1 MKTAITVPDKM
12 MPTPDPVDPCP
23 CQFRP
28 FRLYYKK
35 MEIFWD
41 KDPGE
46 HVEKDETVCTG
57 EIEKKTVE
65 FKSPC
70 DGTLCEICVES
81 GDKAGVGDVLGY
93 IEEQL

>member
-12 MPTPDPVDPCP
+12 MPTPDPV
-23 CQFRP
+23 
-28 FRLYYKK
+28 
-35 MEIFWD
+35 
-41 KDPGE
+41 
-46 HVEKDETVCTG
+46 
-57 EIEKKTVE
+57 EKKTVE